1 MNWCYIL
8 GTCTNF
14 VFDGDMPNVIGKVV
28 HGMLELVSVWR
39 QYMFL
44 GDVMVDIEVV
54 VDEKDGGRKVTNSP
68 ISGGRLKR
76 LNLEFVFV
84 LATAVIQFSDSIAGP
99 VDVLLA
105 MFFSRASIIFTLRFK
120 HVLSCQPS
128 FFFAL
133 RYL

>member
-68 ISGGRLKR
+68 ISGGRLKSAKSGIRFHFSHSDNSIFR
-76 LNLEFVFV
+76 LNSRVRCASGNVF
-84 LATAVIQFSDSIAGP
+84 
-99 VDVLLA
+99 
-105 MFFSRASIIFTLRFK
+105 
-120 HVLSCQPS
+120 
-128 FFFAL
+128 
-133 RYL
+133 

>member
-1 MNWCYIL
+1 M
-8 GTCTNF
+8 G
-14 VFDGDMPNVIGKVV
+14 VEQQVDREMPNVSWLAPRRVGKVV

-44 GDVMVDIEVV
+44 GDVMIDIEVV

-84 LATAVIQFSDSIAGP
+84 LATAIIQFSDSIAGS

-105 MFFSRASIIFTLRFK
+105 MFLVGLSFSS
-120 HVLSCQPS
+120 H
-128 FFFAL
+128 
-133 RYL
+133 